1 MTNNYEKTMSLIK
14 ILLMCKTAD
23 LRSDKW
29 DIPIPSAGVML
40 AIQAK
45 GFEIF
50 GDKFRFIAYDLQ
62 AFCKSPVV
70 SREKG
75 SEGSVVF
82 SSPLSINSDL
92 IVYSGTVDTEYA
104 AYRLGNEIATPFKD
118 YIFTHPETQWFNIAS
133 RIGMKMYCKAHLS
146 QILDFCASLVIM
158 RFEQGKT
165 CLLISKKYIKTDC
178 AEQLTERF
186 KARGYGFLKI
196 VTENHEQEDLSNK
209 NIIPMIHYGVIG
221 VNHFQH
227 YDAAYCLNGYYVNDH
242 IINSILQD
250 SHASGF
256 HIPIEVGT
264 SGEPLR
270 RWARAANPA
279 QQFFAVNW
287 LSNSVLSQEEV
298 GVVHQTVGRVRPHT
312 FPREIITFQCAAN
325 PQMPYTQEFR
335 TLQEARE
342 FFGIQSQRSLRKTG
356 TIEAV
361 QKVKALGLGLT
372 QKEIANQLGL
382 GLRTVQRYWK

>member
-1 MTNNYEKTMSLIK
+1 
-14 ILLMCKTAD
+14 
-23 LRSDKW
+23 
-29 DIPIPSAGVML
+29 ML
-40 AIQAK
+40 AIQRK
-45 GFEIF
+45 GYEIF

-75 SEGSVVF
+75 PEGDVIF
-82 SSPLSINSDL
+82 SLPLSINSDL
-92 IVYSGTVDTEYA
+92 IVYSGTVDPEYA
-104 AYRLGNEIATPFKD
+104 AYRLGSDIATPFKD
-118 YIFTHPETQWFNIAS
+118 YIFTHPETSWFNIAS
-133 RIGMKMYCKAHLS
+133 RNGMRWNWKAHRK
-146 QILDFCASLVIM
+146 QILDFYASLVIM

-165 CLLISKKYIKTDC
+165 CLLVTKKCFKSYC

-186 KARGYGFLKI
+186 KSMGYGNLKI
-196 VTENHEQEDLSNK
+196 VTDNHENEDLFNI

-227 YDAAYCLNGYYVNDH
+227 YDAAYCLNGYYINDL

-250 SHASGF
+250 SYATGF

-270 RWARAANPA
+270 RWARAANPS
-279 QQFFAVNW
+279 QQYFNVNW

-312 FPREIITFQCAAN
+312 YPREIITFQCAAN
-325 PQMPYTQEFR
+325 PQMPYTQEFT
-335 TLQEARE
+335 TLQAARD
-342 FFGIQSQRSLRKTG
+342 FFGIRSQRSLQKSE

-361 QKVKALGLGLT
+361 KNAKASGLT
-372 QKEIANQLGL
+372 QKEAAAHLNK
-382 GLRTVQRYWK
+382 GLRTIQRYWK